1 MNKLPFYIIFF
12 MMISSYSFSQST
24 SQNANASIFLLA
36 PISITPSVGDLDFG
50 EIILTGSSFTEIIA
64 PSGGKLFVVEGTAGR
79 SVSIFFN
86 SIVIDNVAWVST
98 FGGTADN
105 ITFTP
110 DVELDDGTN
119 VNSGDSHPLEDV
131 SGLGELN
138 LWVGGSIFIAA
149 NQAHGDYTGLFT
161 VTVSY

>member
-1 MNKLPFYIIFF
+1 
-12 MMISSYSFSQST
+12 MISSYSFSQST
-24 SQNANASIFLLA
+24 SQSSNASIFLLS
-36 PISITPSVGDLDFG
+36 PISITSSTGDLDFG
-50 EIILTGSSFTEIIA
+50 EILLTGSSFTEIIA
-64 PSGGKLFVVEGTAGR
+64 PGSGKLFVVKGMAGR

-86 SIVIDNVAWVST
+86 SIVIDNVAWVAT

-119 VNSGDSHPLEDV
+119 INSGDFQILPDV
-131 SGLGELN
+131 AGLGELN

-149 NQAHGDYTGLFT
+149 PQANGDYTGLFT

>member
-1 MNKLPFYIIFF
+1 M
-12 MMISSYSFSQST
+12 
-24 SQNANASIFLLA
+24 
-36 PISITPSVGDLDFG
+36 
-50 EIILTGSSFTEIIA
+50 
-64 PSGGKLFVVEGTAGR
+64 AGR

-86 SIVIDNVAWVST
+86 PIVIDNVAWIAT

-105 ITFTP
+105 ISFTP

-119 VNSGDSHPLEDV
+119 INSGDFQILPDV
-131 SGLGELN
+131 AGLGELN

-149 NQAHGDYTGLFT
+149 PQAHGDYTGLFT